1 MKIRTDFVTNSS
13 SSSYVTLTVEMKDG
27 RTLNTTCDMEGSGL
41 YYVDPI
47 CLSSKEYESL
57 KTGRELFEI
66 CYNYAAEV
74 MEDDIDNL
82 YFDGDEDEIKSIENI
97 KDEVSEIT
105 IETFMDAGDDDTYD
119 ELSSHNFSSHSSKKR
134 K

>member
-27 RTLNTTCDMEGSGL
+27 RTLNTTCDMEGSSL
-41 YYVDPI
+41 SYVDPI

>member
-27 RTLNTTCDMEGSGL
+27 RTLNTTCDMEGSSL

-119 ELSSHNFSSHSSKKR
+119 ELSSHNFTSHSSKKR